1 MNKSNQQFSNSNVN
15 ASPKS
20 RLALTLLAFFLGYLG
35 VDRFY
40 GGRIL
45 LGILKLLTFGFGGL
59 WILIDFILQCVVFK
73 KMKME
78 EIFPIGNLNLK
89 NKKLA

>member
-1 MNKSNQQFSNSNVN
+1 MNESNQQFSNSNVN

-20 RLALTLLAFFLGYLG
+20 RLVLTLFAFFLGYLG

-59 WILIDFILQCVVFK
+59 WILIDFILAVCGVQK
-73 KMKME
+73 DE
-78 EIFPIGNLNLK
+78 NGRNISNW
-89 NKKLA
+89 

>member
-1 MNKSNQQFSNSNVN
+1 VFNKLKIFEEQKMNESNQQFSNSNVN
-15 ASPKS
+15 TSPKS

-45 LGILKLLTFGFGGL
+45 LGILKLLTFGLCGL
-59 WILIDFILQCVVFK
+59 
-73 KMKME
+73 
-78 EIFPIGNLNLK
+78 
-89 NKKLA
+89 